1 MLARKQFEEE
11 LEELKTELVKMCRL
25 TAEMIA
31 NATTALVNFD
41 RELGKS
47 IGDSDKRVDE
57 YEMDIE
63 KRCMRMMI
71 RQQPV
76 AKDFRE
82 VSTALK
88 MITDIER
95 FGDQAS
101 DIGELVYTMPGDSY
115 IKGLNH
121 LPAMGELAVRMAKE
135 SVNSFIY
142 NDERLADEVILL
154 DDRMDELFLTVQ
166 NELIEL
172 IRIDGKENGGQAI
185 TLMMI
190 AKYLE
195 RIGDHA
201 VNVAEWTKYYET
213 GVHAKN

>member
-1 MLARKQFEEE
+1 MSVRKQFEEE
-11 LEELKTELVKMCRL
+11 LSELKTELVEMCRL
-25 TAEMIA
+25 TADMILK
-31 NATTALVNFD
+31 ATEALVNFD

-47 IGDSDKRVDE
+47 IGETDKRVDE

-63 KRCMRMMI
+63 NRCMRMMI

-101 DIGELVYTMPGDSY
+101 DIGELVYTMPGDTY
-115 IKGLNH
+115 IKKLTH
-121 LPAMGELAVRMAKE
+121 LSAMGELAVRMVKE
-135 SVNSFIY
+135 SVNSFIR
-142 NDERLADEVILL
+142 NDEALADEVIAL
-154 DDRMDELFLTVQ
+154 DDEMDDLFVTVQ
-166 NELIEL
+166 DELIEM
-172 IRIDGKENGGQAI
+172 IRVDGKKNGEQAI
-185 TLMMI
+185 TLMMV

-201 VNVAEWTKYYET
+201 VNVAEWTKYNET
-213 GVHAKN
+213 GVHQKF